1 MGLRKHKPL
10 TPRAFSFI
18 PDQGEKSIF
27 RCHLMLQEPWAS
39 SSLTGISALPKPH
52 VEPMPGP
59 AEPPWHHKVSP
70 FPTPV
75 LQGLLH
81 VLCLLLQL
89 YPCCPVGLFLKEQ
102 KYFPSLPM
110 TFHLHHTPAL
120 HISPNKP
127 APCGDPQTVF
137 ISCPCSHARRSLWGT
152 PPRACV
158 CHGSPGLF
166 LALLRCLETT
176 FRAVCAVKNSRATF
190 SASRPPDS
198 ENAWMLRYP
207 LKTEPSVKVRKGLM
221 LLDF

>member
-1 MGLRKHKPL
+1 
-10 TPRAFSFI
+10 
-18 PDQGEKSIF
+18 
-27 RCHLMLQEPWAS
+27 MLQEPWAS
-39 SSLTGISALPKPH
+39 LSLTGISALPRPH
-52 VEPMPGP
+52 VEPVPGP

-70 FPTPV
+70 FNTPV

-81 VLCLLLQL
+81 VLCLLSAVSLL
-89 YPCCPVGLFLKEQ
+89 PCRPVLERTEI
-102 KYFPSLPM
+102 FPQPAM

-137 ISCPCSHARRSLWGT
+137 ISCPCSHAHLSLWGT

-190 SASRPPDS
+190 SASWPPDS
-198 ENAWMLRYP
+198 ENASMFQYP
-207 LKTEPSVKVRKGLM
+207 LKTEPSAKVRKGLM